1 MRALSRTFASYLITN
16 PNTASNAGSEL
27 CSAGAADPR
36 RLGDLLRDAVGLIRV
51 AEQEDEFHLF
61 QRAPARGHQPVKASR
76 LANRSGSS
84 VGDASVTAIPDPMPR
99 SYQGPLLPLRGSCS

>member
-1 MRALSRTFASYLITN
+1 LITN

-61 QRAPARGHQPVKASR
+61 QRATARGAPTGEGEQAGESFR
-76 LANRSGSS
+76 IIRW
-84 VGDASVTAIPDPMPR
+84 
-99 SYQGPLLPLRGSCS
+99 